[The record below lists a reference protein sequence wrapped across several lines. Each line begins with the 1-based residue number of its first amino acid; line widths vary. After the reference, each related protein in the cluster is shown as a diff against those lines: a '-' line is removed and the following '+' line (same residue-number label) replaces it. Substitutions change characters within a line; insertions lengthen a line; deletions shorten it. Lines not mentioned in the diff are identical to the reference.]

1 MKRIKIL
8 MSCVVVMAL
17 ALTACDDPNMTL
29 VPTEST
35 TETVVTTETDEAE
48 VTPTPAISGTPTP
61 TIAPTGST
69 TTASS
74 VADGTEATT
83 TEAGSDS
90 GNTSSGSGNTSGGGS
105 SSGGSEGGNASGGS
119 NGGSSGGGSAPTTTT
134 QATETTAAPTE
145 ATTTTVSS
153 KYVKGVHCGSC
164 GNETLVE
171 NAHYRYTTP
180 EKTHEETTETWDYGI
195 QHCEVQINWK
205 SNAKDLG
212 NPPSITISFDRKVD
226 TSGKPY
232 DNNAENDAT
241 SKAMD
246 KADEWLRAQGVENC
260 SGYYSWQTNK
270 GSTDKINY
278 NKTTTTVVDE
288 PAHEYECAAYVCDS
302 CGAVEIVPGTEKKIR

>member
-61 TIAPTGST
+61 TIVPTGTT

-90 GNTSSGSGNTSGGGS
+90 GNTSSGNS
-105 SSGGSEGGNASGGS
+105 SEGGNASGGS
-119 NGGSSGGGSAPTTTT
+119 NGGSSGGGSAPTTT
-134 QATETTAAPTE
+134 QATETTPAPTE
-145 ATTTTVSS
+145 ASS
-153 KYVKGVHCGSC
+153 ERPVKPTEATSNNYARRACSSC
-164 GNETLVE
+164 GQQKLVDTP
-171 NAHYRYTTP
+171 NYRYTTP

-226 TSGKPY
+226 TSGNPY

-241 SKAMD
+241 GKAMN
-246 KADEWLRAQGVENC
+246 KADEWLKAQGVENC

-288 PAHEYECAAYVCDS
+288 PEHEYEVGAYVCDN
-302 CGAVEIVPGTEKKIR
+302 CGAVETYGTPKQIR